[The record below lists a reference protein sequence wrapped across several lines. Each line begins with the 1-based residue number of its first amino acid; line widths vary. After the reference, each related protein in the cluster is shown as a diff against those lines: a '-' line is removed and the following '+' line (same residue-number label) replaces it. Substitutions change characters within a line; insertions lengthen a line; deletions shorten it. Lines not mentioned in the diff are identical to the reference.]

1 MLKKITTYFM
11 SLCLFTLMAMP
22 VTARAEEALPV
33 AEVEGVSGNG
43 IGESEADEGGQQE
56 ENGCLK
62 LSKTDEDT
70 RDPLPGA
77 SFKIYFAPD
86 STEAGEML
94 TGEDGTAQASLAPGE
109 YYIQE
114 QCAPE
119 GYQLSGKKYTAMV
132 TAGETQEIAVTNK
145 RLPKQEPKP
154 ETGTVRITKT
164 DADRKDKKL
173 PGAVFFVYEA
183 GSGKKAGE
191 LLTGEDG
198 IASLELPVG
207 SYTIKETAAPKGY
220 CLPDEMFRI
229 SLQAGGVEEL
239 SVTNRKA
246 KESKEE
252 PGAFRITKRDSE
264 DGKRLKDAVFGIYDA
279 DTDNRMGE
287 ITTDRKG
294 VAEIKLDPG
303 SYYFL
308 ELEAPQGYRLDEE
321 KIDFT
326 VHSGQTTEETVI
338 NEKEEVAEPEKKEE
352 KDGVVKDPSAQASP
366 SPITSAVPAA
376 SPSERTGSQEKA
388 GDSVKEN
395 SSNKKTGTL
404 QVINAASGTGEKL
417 SGQKLIA
424 YGSDGKKAGELTV
437 KDGKGTLL
445 LPEGDYYL
453 REKKSP
459 AGFYGETARIRF
471 SITEGLVTVVEINSE
486 RDLEHTN
493 PQDIIPKTGESFPL
507 LPWGLSAICFLAA
520 LLCGVSLP
528 RIKRKQ

>member
-1 MLKKITTYFM
+1 M
-11 SLCLFTLMAMP
+11 
-22 VTARAEEALPV
+22 
-33 AEVEGVSGNG
+33 
-43 IGESEADEGGQQE
+43 
-56 ENGCLK
+56 
-62 LSKTDEDT
+62 
-70 RDPLPGA
+70 
-77 SFKIYFAPD
+77 
-86 STEAGEML
+86 
-94 TGEDGTAQASLAPGE
+94 
-109 YYIQE
+109 
-114 QCAPE
+114 
-119 GYQLSGKKYTAMV
+119 
-132 TAGETQEIAVTNK
+132 
-145 RLPKQEPKP
+145 
-154 ETGTVRITKT
+154 
-164 DADRKDKKL
+164 
-173 PGAVFFVYEA
+173 
-183 GSGKKAGE
+183 
-191 LLTGEDG
+191 
-198 IASLELPVG
+198 
-207 SYTIKETAAPKGY
+207 
-220 CLPDEMFRI
+220 
-229 SLQAGGVEEL
+229 EEL
-239 SVTNRKA
+239 SVTNRKV

-287 ITTDRKG
+287 IITDRKG

-326 VHSGQTTEETVI
+326 VHSGQTTEETVT
-338 NEKEEVAEPEKKEE
+338 NEKEEATEPEKKEE
-352 KDGVVKDPSAQASP
+352 KDGAAKDPSAQVSP
-366 SPITSAVPAA
+366 SPALPSAPAA
-376 SPSERTGSQEKA
+376 SPSEKT
-388 GDSVKEN
+388 GDSAREN

-493 PQDIIPKTGESFPL
+493 PQDIIPKTGEVFPL